1 LVYSQIEAP
10 PLFVLGLGGR
20 GWRTWSGSG
29 RIYGAPRSLTP
40 SDCYPVG
47 ESDLWVV
54 SPSKLRF
61 AELFW
66 GEEKRKSFVRVFKEV
81 MAGRGRGRGPRPH
94 TPEEDFQLCRRH
106 RNSSTSRRRRRTGS
120 TTINHRR
127 IGLSHTKLTSAD
139 SSRALGQEEEACRV
153 EGAEGSRNPPD
164 SLRCRSQTKLKPPES
179 QSVRRSQMQWKVD
192 KG

>member
-1 LVYSQIEAP
+1 MVYSQIEAP

-54 SPSKLRF
+54 SPSKLQF

-66 GEEKRKSFVRVFKEV
+66 GEEKRKSFVRVVKEV

-94 TPEEDFQLCRRH
+94 TPEEDWEGWGGGGWNYQFPTLPPPPQFFNQPPPPPYGFYNNQPPPH
-106 RNSSTSRRRRRTGS
+106 RPQPHQANFSR
-120 TTINHRR
+120 
-127 IGLSHTKLTSAD
+127 
-139 SSRALGQEEEACRV
+139 QF
-153 EGAEGSRNPPD
+153 EGPRPRGGG
-164 SLRCRSQTKLKPPES
+164 
-179 QSVRRSQMQWKVD
+179 MQ
-192 KG
+192 GRGRGRQPQPTR